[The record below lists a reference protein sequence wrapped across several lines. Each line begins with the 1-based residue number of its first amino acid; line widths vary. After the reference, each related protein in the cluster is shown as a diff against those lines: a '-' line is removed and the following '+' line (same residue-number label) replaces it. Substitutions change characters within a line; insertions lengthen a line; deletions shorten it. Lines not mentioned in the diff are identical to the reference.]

1 MVQILK
7 RHRDYRF
14 LDADPALAPISI
26 VITTLASRSYE
37 YCVSNSVFE
46 DEFDLLC
53 AVIRH
58 MPRFIEKQVIDG
70 RQQWFIWN
78 ETTTGEN
85 FAEKWNDDPRR
96 AQSFFEW
103 HARAL
108 SDIERLVA
116 IDGLDN
122 LTKSLSESFGPG
134 PANRAMA
141 SLTNDISTARAAGLL
156 SVAPTVGLRI
166 NQPVGNTTV
175 KRNTFFG
182 A

>member
-1 MVQILK
+1 M
-7 RHRDYRF
+7 
-14 LDADPALAPISI
+14 
-26 VITTLASRSYE
+26 
-37 YCVSNSVFE
+37 
-46 DEFDLLC
+46 LC

-58 MPRFIEKQVIDG
+58 MPRFIERQVIDG

-122 LTKSLSESFGPG
+122 LDWYRTF
-134 PANRAMA
+134 
-141 SLTNDISTARAAGLL
+141 AR
-156 SVAPTVGLRI
+156 
-166 NQPVGNTTV
+166 
-175 KRNTFFG
+175 
-182 A
+182 

>member
-1 MVQILK
+1 M
-7 RHRDYRF
+7 
-14 LDADPALAPISI
+14 
-26 VITTLASRSYE
+26 
-37 YCVSNSVFE
+37 
-46 DEFDLLC
+46 
-53 AVIRH
+53 
-58 MPRFIEKQVIDG
+58 IDG

-122 LTKSLSESFGPG
+122 LTKSLSQSFGPG

-166 NQPVGNTTV
+166 NNNPWAAQPLNGTRSSA
-175 KRNTFFG
+175 RNRMRARPRAIPAAHQYLHLRTNPVCAGSG
-182 A
+182 ALRPGRLVWSFVTAPTPLSRRYRLRV